1 MDMINEAKLSKIL
14 SKTEKYI
21 PNGVSSPMRSF
32 SQVGGIPIVAAKA
45 KGSKIYDEYNRAYV
59 DFLSAFG
66 ANYLGHAREEIVAA
80 VTEQIQR
87 GLVYGVSSEVEGDL
101 AEMIVNSTPAIDQIR
116 FVCSGSE
123 AVMTAVRIAR
133 AYTERKLVLK
143 FVGSYHGHVDA
154 MLAMPETPNGIKTK
168 GATSGITEKDVI
180 VCEYNNID
188 QLNQIFT
195 EYGNRIAAVIVEPV
209 ATNMGLV
216 KPLQHF
222 HSTIRQLCTNSGALF
237 IFDEVVTGFRF
248 RFGGVSSQFNVDP
261 DLTTFGKIIGGGAP
275 IGAYAGKRKFME
287 MVEIGNKVFQSGTF
301 AANPLSMAAGK
312 AALTLLAGKDFYT
325 NMERKAVHLENE
337 IRRTFEQYSVPY
349 HFSRYGALAGI
360 AFKDSAVDMKN
371 YQDVKQQDYDT
382 YKRVHMSMRERGF
395 LMAPSLEEPIFLT
408 DAHSYEEITEFSQNI
423 AQSIRQALDL
433 NIKKASVA

>member
-1 MDMINEAKLSKIL
+1 MINETRLSNVL
-14 SKTEKYI
+14 AKTEKYI

-32 SQVGGIPIVAAKA
+32 SLVGGKPIVASKA
-45 KGSKIYDEYNRAYV
+45 KGSKIYDEFNRGYV

-66 ANYLGHAREEIVAA
+66 ANYLGHAREEIVSA
-80 VTEQIQR
+80 VAEQVKR
-87 GLVYGVSSEVEGDL
+87 GLVYGLSSEVEGEL

-133 AYTERKLVLK
+133 AYTERSLVLK

-154 MLAMPETPNGIKTK
+154 MLALPESQNGFKVK
-168 GATSGITEKDVI
+168 GATKGITEKDVI
-180 VCEYNNID
+180 VCEYNDID
-188 QLNQIFT
+188 QLNEIFSQ
-195 EYGNRIAAVIVEPV
+195 YGSKIAAVIVEPV

-216 KPLQHF
+216 KPVQHF
-222 HSTIRQLCTNSGALF
+222 HTTIRQLCTNHGALF

-248 RFGGVSSQFNVDP
+248 RFGGVSAQFNVDP

-287 MVEIGNKVFQSGTF
+287 MVEIGNQVFQSGTF
-301 AANPLSMAAGK
+301 AANPLSMTAGK
-312 AALTLLAGKDFYT
+312 AALSLLADKDFYA

-337 IRRTFEQYSVPY
+337 IHRAFAQYSIPY

-360 AFKDSAVDMKN
+360 AFKDSALDMKN

-382 YKRVHMSMRERGF
+382 YRQVHLAMRERGF

-408 DAHSYEEITEFSQNI
+408 DAHSYDEISEFSENL
-423 AQSIRQALDL
+423 AQSIQQVLGRD
-433 NIKKASVA
+433 IKKASGE